1 MSKKYVGIDIGGTNL
16 KAGVVDETGTLLSAA
31 KTPLQF
37 TTPEAF
43 VETLAGLSRQAA
55 EAAGIGAEEICAV
68 GMGVPGEVDTEHGTI
83 LYTCNIPLADLPVG
97 ALFRRYLDVP
107 VYLENDANC
116 AALAEYWAGAGKGC
130 HSLIVVTLGTG
141 VGAGIVL
148 GGKLLR
154 GINGTAGETGHMVVE
169 PDGVPCRCGRR
180 GCWEQY
186 ASANAL
192 KRITREAMERCP
204 DSALWVHCAGKLEQI
219 SGRSAFQVARECGD
233 ETAQA
238 VCRSYVRYLALG
250 VVNLINLFQPDV
262 LCIGGGV
269 SNEADEAL
277 LHPLQRIVQQ
287 ERFGHDPRRTA
298 KVVKAELGNDAG
310 LIGAALLGRM
320 ETK

>member
-116 AALAEYWAGAGKGC
+116 ALYGEIFAGAGRRWETF
-130 HSLIVVTLGTG
+130 LLVTVGTG
-141 VGAGIVL
+141 VGGGIVL
-148 GGKLLR
+148 DKKIYRGFNGAGGE
-154 GINGTAGETGHMVVE
+154 IGHFTLVH
-169 PDGVPCRCGRR
+169 DGVLCTCGNH
-180 GCWEQY
+180 GCWESY
-186 ASANAL
+186 ASVTALIRQTEEALRAN
-192 KRITREAMERCP
+192 P
-204 DSALWVHCAGKLEQI
+204 DSLMKDYLKEDGSA
-219 SGRSAFQVARECGD
+219 SGRTAFDAAKAGDSAAKEVVDTYLRYVADGI
-233 ETAQA
+233 TS
-238 VCRSYVRYLALG
+238 V
-250 VVNLINLFQPDV
+250 INIFQPEV
-262 LCIGGGV
+262 LVIGGGI
-269 SNEADEAL
+269 SREGDYL
-277 LHPLQRIVQQ
+277 LKPVQ
-287 ERFGHDPRRTA
+287 EYVA
-298 KVVKAELGNDAG
+298 KYVYSKDMEQTQIKIATLFNDAG
-310 LIGAALLGRM
+310 IIGAALASTA
-320 ETK
+320 E